1 MRRQERHFC
10 LQWIVNSSSSGMYRV
25 KTERL
30 SYVNHLMDEL
40 HSCLNSIYEDMIDED
55 YAQLD
60 LNLKDMINKIEE
72 IQESFDD
79 KL

>member
-1 MRRQERHFC
+1 
-10 LQWIVNSSSSGMYRV
+10 MYRV

-72 IQESFDD
+72 SF
-79 KL
+79 